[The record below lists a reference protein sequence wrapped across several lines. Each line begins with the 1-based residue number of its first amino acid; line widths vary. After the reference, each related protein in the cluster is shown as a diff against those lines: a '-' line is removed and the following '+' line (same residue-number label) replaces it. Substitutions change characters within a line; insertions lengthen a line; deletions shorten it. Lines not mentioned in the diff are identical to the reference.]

1 MLAATKQRTRNS
13 ARVTPTSTPNPN
25 TDSDENEREESEEE
39 EVEEESESQEE
50 EAGQEDG
57 EEEKTRQG
65 LRLSYRKL
73 LNDVNDSRDT
83 INSQALVTSIKTADK
98 LFEKVKHTREATLDY
113 EFTDLAMQIA
123 VNNANKLTTG
133 FKGYSIDQC
142 VNKMNTLT
150 DGTNFYKTFIKEFVI
165 SETPSRVFLYG
176 GLDVKQKEKVVR
188 EKKAKDLLQ
197 EKVNPKIVEQSKK
210 EELDMTK
217 RVKKIHT
224 KLQEATTQD
233 DDEDVPVDTWSF
245 INDPTSFATTVE
257 NLFHFSFLVAEGNAS
272 ITKNEKT
279 ENSSLV
285 ALAIPPRQQGVAP
298 EDIKNQQCVIK
309 LDYKLWQENSKRS
322 QENRPKQKNSPQKKQ
337 KKQTDT

>member
-1 MLAATKQRTRNS
+1 MLAQRIRTS
-13 ARVTPTSTPNPN
+13 ARSTPNPN

-50 EAGQEDG
+50 EAAQEDG

-73 LNDVNDSRDT
+73 LNEVNDSRDT
-83 INSQALVTSIKTADK
+83 LSSQALVTSIKAADK
-98 LFEKVKHTREATLDY
+98 LFDKVKHTREATLDY

-142 VNKMNTLT
+142 VDKMNTLT
-150 DGTNFYKTFIKEFVI
+150 DGANFYQTFIREFVI

-197 EKVNPKIVEQSKK
+197 EKVNPKIVEQNKK

-217 RVKKIHT
+217 RVKKVYT
-224 KLQEATTQD
+224 KLQVATTQD
-233 DDEDVPVDTWSF
+233 DEEVPVDTWSF
-245 INDPTSFATTVE
+245 INEPTSFATTVE

-272 ITKNEKT
+272 ISKNEKS
-279 ENSSLV
+279 ENHVV
-285 ALAIPPRQQGVAP
+285 AIAIPPKLQGIAP

-309 LDYKLWQENSKRS
+309 LDYKLWQENSKKS